1 MDDRIYVK
9 YGLLD
14 GKVNV
19 RSRYQWDHGVQ
30 INVTGMPTTNLAY
43 IEFANE
49 HMTESIRPESTID
62 ESGTMTCMIP
72 DSLFM
77 MPYPVIGYVILAD
90 DDSMVTAMSIVI
102 PVTPRAKPADYTCS
116 PDEVIRFNDLVNK
129 LNLSIQEVNE
139 LKKAVETATGN
150 ADTATQNAN
159 TAASKI
165 NNMTVSA
172 TTLTQGSDASVNK
185 TDDGKKISLAFGI
198 PRGDTGL
205 TPDITMNANTGDP
218 GTDVKIEKSGTAE
231 NPNFKVTIPRGD
243 TGASG
248 VYVGS
253 DTPTDPEINVWI
265 DPEGNADYDTVVSVN
280 GITADDE
287 GNIQLGAG
295 DVGALPSGGTATNA
309 SKLGNKS
316 PDFYG
321 HPLNWLHNSDFT
333 NPINYRGLSSYTGQ
347 VYGIDRWYG
356 RVVAQTVDVRSTDV
370 TVTATSTSYV
380 GIKQKVGNFGK
391 LAGKTVTLA
400 ARVYSNVVPQILF
413 VDSSGNALAE
423 KKGTAGS
430 EQTLVLSYT
439 LPSDTVSENVIPTIQ
454 VRTTA
459 SGDYIRIY
467 WAALY
472 EGSYTT
478 DTIPTYVP
486 KDRIVEMICCGVPL
500 HPHNL
505 LDNSYFLDSVN
516 QRGAS
521 SVTAD
526 WGYIIDRWYCSNVST
541 DAPVSIGT
549 NGLTLNNTNG
559 TNTMSVREKVPNVKN
574 GSYTVVAK
582 VGDSIGTFYF
592 TIEDGTLSN
601 MKNNTNDIWKFWISV
616 ENTNTVLIFLQA
628 YAGKSATFSWAAL
641 YYGHYD
647 ADMIPGYQLKGY
659 AAELAECQR
668 YYQVIPDQTSC
679 AFSTSAQ
686 SDKYFASSIAF
697 RPMRI
702 VPTVTMKTDSD
713 GYIGVVQGVSF
724 VSKSEFDFAY
734 KLNGTLLPATT
745 NANYAGLVMSL
756 YGVELNADL

>member
-1 MDDRIYVK
+1 MDDKIYVK

-90 DDSMVTAMSIVI
+90 ADSMVTAMSIVI
-102 PVTPRAKPADYTCS
+102 PVTPRAKPADYTCT

-139 LKKAVETATGN
+139 LKKSVETATGN

-165 NNMTVSA
+165 NGMTVSA
-172 TTLTQGSDASVNK
+172 TTLTQGSDASVEK
-185 TDDGKKISLAFGI
+185 TDDGKKIGLTFGI

-218 GTDVKIEKSGTAE
+218 GTDVKIVKSGTAE
-231 NPNFKVTIPRGD
+231 NPNFDVTIPRGD

-265 DPEGNADYDTVVSVN
+265 DPEGDADYDTVVSVN
-280 GITADDE
+280 GIAADSE
-287 GNIQLGAG
+287 GNIQLGAS
-295 DVGALPSGGTATNA
+295 DVGALPSNGTATNA

-500 HPHNL
+500 HPRNL
-505 LDNSYFLDSVN
+505 LDNSNFVDPVN
-516 QRGAS
+516 QRGATS
-521 SVTAD
+521 YTAN
-526 WGYIIDRWYCSNVST
+526 GHTIDRWRDTTNMTLNVNNGSISLVNNSSSSNAYLRQRISVNALTAGIAYTMAINIDGTIYMGYAVIASDSTVTFYGKDGLYLSCTGLTSNSYWTIQIAISAGYSFSNV
-541 DAPVSIGT
+541 
-549 NGLTLNNTNG
+549 
-559 TNTMSVREKVPNVKN
+559 R
-574 GSYTVVAK
+574 
-582 VGDSIGTFYF
+582 
-592 TIEDGTLSN
+592 
-601 MKNNTNDIWKFWISV
+601 
-616 ENTNTVLIFLQA
+616 
-628 YAGKSATFSWAAL
+628 WAAL
-641 YYGHYD
+641 YEGSYTPDTLPAYVPKDSELEVCQRQYFPVFQSETTYAYWTKADGDTCKIYIPSPKMRVNPTPVLYD
-647 ADMIPGYQLKGY
+647 GGCTVYLARNSTWSNAVTLQYYGY
-659 AAELAECQR
+659 AQGCN
-668 YYQVIPDQTSC
+668 V
-679 AFSTSAQ
+679 FS
-686 SDKYFASSIAF
+686 FASPSDYF
-697 RPMRI
+697 E
-702 VPTVTMKTDSD
+702 TGKT
-713 GYIGVVQGVSF
+713 Y
-724 VSKSEFDFAY
+724 
-734 KLNGTLLPATT
+734 
-745 NANYAGLVMSL
+745 L
-756 YGVELNADL
+756 YRGIKALSAEM